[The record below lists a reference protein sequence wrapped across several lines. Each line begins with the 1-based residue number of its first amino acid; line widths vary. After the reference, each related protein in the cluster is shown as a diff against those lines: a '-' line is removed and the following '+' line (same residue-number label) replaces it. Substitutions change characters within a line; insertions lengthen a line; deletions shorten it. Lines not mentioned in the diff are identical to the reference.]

1 MPRTEVEPYDVIVI
15 GGGASGLAAA
25 LSAARAGAR
34 AAVVERD
41 VACGLPILSTGN
53 GRCNLSN
60 TLLHPGHYRH
70 PEAAR
75 TVMGA
80 TPEED
85 LAAWFHSIGLA
96 TCREGNLLFP
106 MSKRAESV
114 RDALLAAC
122 ERSGVELICCCE
134 PVRATWREG
143 SAVQEPREAATAERG
158 AWKLDVLAPTRPLRA
173 HRARDAKAELR
184 ALRKA
189 LSVAPKRSH
198 ALFARTVVLAPGGS
212 SEGVCQLFDL
222 SLIHI

>member
-34 AAVVERD
+34 TAVVERD

-70 PEAAR
+70 PEVAR

-96 TCREGNLLFP
+96 TAVRE
-106 MSKRAESV
+106 
-114 RDALLAAC
+114 
-122 ERSGVELICCCE
+122 
-134 PVRATWREG
+134 T
-143 SAVQEPREAATAERG
+143 
-158 AWKLDVLAPTRPLRA
+158 
-173 HRARDAKAELR
+173 
-184 ALRKA
+184 
-189 LSVAPKRSH
+189 
-198 ALFARTVVLAPGGS
+198 S
-212 SEGVCQLFDL
+212 S
-222 SLIHI
+222 SP